1 MRFRQGILESKSK
14 TGSRNA
20 LCCVVFVTADSAAKF
35 VSAISLTA
43 AVLRDMIGPIMNKT
57 ICSAV
62 SHNVRRTFLTFISGR
77 QVPFNDR
84 AKAA

>member
-1 MRFRQGILESKSK
+1 MRFRQGFLESKSK
-14 TGSRNA
+14 TGLRNA
-20 LCCVVFVTADSAAKF
+20 LCCIVLLTVDSAAKF

-43 AVLRDMIGPIMNKT
+43 VFLRDMIGPIMNKT

-62 SHNVRRTFLTFISGR
+62 FHNVRRTFLKSISGR